1 MYSYLQQIQRIQK
14 YYENVPNTYY
24 HYFHFHFSAL
34 ELALNDS
41 NLLSADLLLSACTL
55 LGTLKQTNATAILNA
70 AMNNSSRTSTTLS
83 SAIDVARRDGVK
95 QGKITEA
102 ETVLTKLR
110 RDESII
116 AEIDASLTPALESKN
131 LESLEIN
138 LLRAT
143 AHSVTSKT
151 IESARQLVGQLRLQG
166 DDKRIMLLLAD
177 ALRLRSVS
185 VLEHVIKSAD
195 DAGMYRLSFLLSS
208 FPFFF
213 QHPFTATK
221 L

>member
-1 MYSYLQQIQRIQK
+1 ML
-14 YYENVPNTYY
+14 
-24 HYFHFHFSAL
+24 FFSAL
-34 ELALNDS
+34 ELALKDS

-70 AMNNSSRTSTTLS
+70 AVNSSSRTSGALQT
-83 SAIDVARRDGVK
+83 AIDTARRDGVK
-95 QGKITEA
+95 QNKITEA

-110 RDESII
+110 RDETII

-177 ALRLRSVS
+177 SLRLRSVS

-195 DAGMYRLSFLLSS
+195 DAGEYGPPFSPLPFPSISVSS
-208 FPFFF
+208 ID
-213 QHPFTATK
+213 
-221 L
+221 